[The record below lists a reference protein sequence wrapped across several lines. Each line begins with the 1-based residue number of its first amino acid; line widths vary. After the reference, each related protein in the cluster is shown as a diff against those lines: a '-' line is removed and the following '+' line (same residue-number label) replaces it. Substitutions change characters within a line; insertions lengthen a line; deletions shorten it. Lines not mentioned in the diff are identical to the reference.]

1 MADFFSSGHALDL
14 VLACVALEILTL
26 LVYRLR
32 RRRNLL
38 PADVLA
44 HLCSAAALLVAA
56 RVTVAHGWWGSA
68 GLWLA
73 AALAAHLV
81 ALRLRWRAPA
91 RLRFALGDAKFSA
104 RLSP

>member
-14 VLACVALEILTL
+14 VLAFVALEILTL

-56 RVTVAHGWWGSA
+56 RVTVAPGGGEAPDCGWRRHWP
-68 GLWLA
+68 LIW
-73 AALAAHLV
+73 
-81 ALRLRWRAPA
+81 
-91 RLRFALGDAKFSA
+91 
-104 RLSP
+104 